1 MKNILLLSILFFS
14 SLSYS
19 QENND
24 SLINVVIDHFF
35 DGLNNED
42 TAKINSAIWPEV
54 FTLNSVIVGKSNN
67 TRWEKESLED
77 FLKIIG
83 TPHEEIW
90 EERILSRTIHQDGNI
105 AVAWLP
111 YEFYFEGQYSH
122 EGVNMIQFARMN
134 GKWVMISIID
144 TRKRVEKTKE

>member
-1 MKNILLLSILFFS
+1 MKKRLLLSLLFLS
-14 SLSYS
+14 SLSYG

-24 SLINVVIDHFF
+24 SLINIAIDNFF
-35 DGLNNED
+35 EGLNNED
-42 TAKINSAIWPEV
+42 TTKINAAIWPEV
-54 FTLNSVIVGKSNN
+54 FTLNSVLVNKSNN
-67 TRWEKESLED
+67 TRWEEESLED

-111 YEFYFEGQYSH
+111 YEFYFEGKYSH
-122 EGVNMIQFARMN
+122 EGVNMIQFARID
-134 GKWVMISIID
+134 GKWLMISILD
-144 TRKRVEKTKE
+144 TRKRVEKP